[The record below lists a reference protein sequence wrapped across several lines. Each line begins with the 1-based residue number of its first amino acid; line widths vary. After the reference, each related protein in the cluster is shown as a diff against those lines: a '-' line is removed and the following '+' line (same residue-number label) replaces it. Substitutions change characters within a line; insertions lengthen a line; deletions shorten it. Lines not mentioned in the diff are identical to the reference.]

1 MRLLS
6 FLIYVIVRTLSATL
20 RVRHVRPE
28 HMDGTPQYIMALWH
42 EQMVA
47 LLGTSR
53 WKTPIAVMISRS
65 KDSDFSATV
74 LPRFGISF
82 VRGSSTRGGTSAIR
96 ELLREARKGKNMV
109 FTVDGPRGPALVAKE
124 GVVFAAQVS
133 GVPIVPVAFAARRA
147 WRLRS
152 WDRLILPKP
161 FSKAVCVYGEPIS
174 VPRQGE
180 GEQWRLQLEQTL
192 KSLTAEAGRLVEQ
205 KK

>member
-1 MRLLS
+1 
-6 FLIYVIVRTLSATL
+6 
-20 RVRHVRPE
+20 
-28 HMDGTPQYIMALWH
+28 
-42 EQMVA
+42 
-47 LLGTSR
+47 
-53 WKTPIAVMISRS
+53 
-65 KDSDFSATV
+65 
-74 LPRFGISF
+74 
-82 VRGSSTRGGTSAIR
+82 
-96 ELLREARKGKNMV
+96 
-109 FTVDGPRGPALVAKE
+109 
-124 GVVFAAQVS
+124 
-133 GVPIVPVAFAARRA
+133 VPIVPVAFAARKA